1 MSLTDGA
8 ESAQSSRQ
16 NSGSG
21 KPLPA
26 NPPSAPAAAAAPAR
40 PQPPPEVY
48 NEDANEVIVGVRT
61 DLDGH
66 IARAIGL
73 LEDPNV
79 LFIIIR
85 TKNAKAA
92 QRALE
97 VVLGVTR
104 YVLFL

>member
-1 MSLTDGA
+1 MSLIDGA

-16 NSGSG
+16 SSGSG
-21 KPLPA
+21 KPLPPG
-26 NPPSAPAAAAAPAR
+26 PPTVAAAAPAR

-48 NEDANEVIVGVRT
+48 HEDANEIIVGVRT

-85 TKNAKAA
+85 TKNAKAV

-97 VVLGVTR
+97 VVLGVNR
-104 YVLFL
+104 